1 MALKLLTSNTLR
13 SCPACSV
20 AWAFPEIMAI
30 QRLALPLAPISAA
43 PIIHGSCATPRT
55 PGTSAQPMTAAAVIG
70 WADVPGVRGVAQ
82 EPWMIGAAE
91 IGAKGSARRCIA
103 IISGKAQATEHAGQE
118 RKVLDVSSFKA
129 IDPSAAGVERLCHHG
144 IGRKTRTCC
153 RRIAGVCDN
162 GVR

>member
-1 MALKLLTSNTLR
+1 MQGGPAEARSHGGLIEFALDHELR
-13 SCPACSV
+13 ASIIKTEDLV
-20 AWAFPEIMAI
+20 VEIET
-30 QRLALPLAPISAA
+30 
-43 PIIHGSCATPRT
+43 IH
-55 PGTSAQPMTAAAVIG
+55 
-70 WADVPGVRGVAQ
+70 
-82 EPWMIGAAE
+82 
-91 IGAKGSARRCIA
+91 
-103 IISGKAQATEHAGQE
+103 GKAQATEHAGQE